1 MGGAW
6 RGFVLRW
13 GISLASL
20 ASGLVTLLI
29 FRRGVPHVGWIIG
42 YVVVVWLLFAVLSQ
56 ARDALLARGRH
67 MVVAAGDYT
76 IQTLY
81 HGLLLFVLPGYF
93 ASTTFDGVTVVFFTV
108 LVVAALLTTVDPWYR
123 AVVHPR
129 PWLGLTFF
137 GFALFAGLNV
147 ALPLVGV
154 APGGAVVLS
163 AALAALGLTPSFF
176 RRAGRWPAAVGRAGL
191 VGVLAVGAAWVARPA
206 VPPAP
211 VCLVHPTVARA
222 VADLEPVDPV
232 VRVTVG
238 ELRTWGGLTAFTPVA
253 APAAL
258 RQPIEHRWRHEG
270 RVVSTVPLATPV
282 QGGRPGGFR
291 TYSRKID
298 FPPDAHGRWTVD
310 VVTGSGQLIGRLRF
324 RVDA

>member
-1 MGGAW
+1 
-6 RGFVLRW
+6 
-13 GISLASL
+13 
-20 ASGLVTLLI
+20 
-29 FRRGVPHVGWIIG
+29 VGWIIG
-42 YVVVVWLLFAVLSQ
+42 YVVVLWLLFAMLSQ
-56 ARDALLARGRH
+56 IRGALLARGRH
-67 MVVAAGDYT
+67 LVVAAGDYT

-93 ASTTFDGVTVVFFTV
+93 ASTTFDSVTVVFFAV

-137 GFALFAGLNV
+137 GFSLFAGLNV

-154 APGGAVVLS
+154 PPAGAVLAS
-163 AALAALGLTPSFF
+163 AALGALGLTPTFF
-176 RRAGRWPAAVGRAGL
+176 QREGSWPAAALRGGTIAA
-191 VGVLAVGAAWVARPA
+191 LAVALAWVMRPA
-206 VPPAP
+206 IPPAP
-211 VCLVHPTVARA
+211 VSLVRPTLARA

-232 VRVTVG
+232 ARITVD
-238 ELRTWGGLTAFTPVA
+238 ELRVWGGLIAFTPVA

-258 RQPIEHRWRHEG
+258 RQPIEHRWCHEG
-270 RVVSTVPLATPV
+270 RVVSTMRLATPV

-291 TYSRKID
+291 TYSRKTD
-298 FPPDAHGRWTVD
+298 FPHDAHGRWTVD
-310 VVTGSGQLIGRLRF
+310 VVTASGQLIGRLRF